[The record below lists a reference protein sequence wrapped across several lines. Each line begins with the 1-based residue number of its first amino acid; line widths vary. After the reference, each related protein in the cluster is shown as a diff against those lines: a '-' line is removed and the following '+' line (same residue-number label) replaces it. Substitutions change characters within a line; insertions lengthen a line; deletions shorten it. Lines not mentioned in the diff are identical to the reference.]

1 MSSGPSLASAMA
13 DYTSQGRGGV
23 QTSQSEETD
32 PQHSAYITTSA
43 PRDFAGNDA
52 RRDGRMRNVASMVNP
67 DGTSPFGIVT
77 ADAGQIAAWQERKRE
92 KAELANFDAW
102 VGKNFHKND
111 PMARKFLQETYP
123 EYYEAREKLAVER
136 AKFALRVFLLKLRG
150 PKNQKDLI
158 LLWGLQTG
166 RVRLDDGWDRIG
178 YVHPKKEQAAAQL
191 EEQNRFMKNLFG
203 PYKYETGKSR
213 KEYVES
219 LKEHPERD
227 PFATGNL
234 GQGGRQLDDGVFA
247 RGLSDN
253 YSVSEFW
260 AGK

>member
-1 MSSGPSLASAMA
+1 MSSGQDIAASMA
-13 DYTSQGRGGV
+13 DYTRRGRGGT
-23 QTSQSEETD
+23 QTHQAEDTD
-32 PQHSAYITTSA
+32 DQHAAHITTSA
-43 PRDFAGNDA
+43 PRDLSGNDA
-52 RRDGRMRNVASMVNP
+52 RRDERMRNVASMLNA
-67 DGTSPFGIVT
+67 DGTSPFGVVT
-77 ADAGQIAAWQERKRE
+77 ADAAQIAAWQERKRE

-178 YVHPKKEQAAAQL
+178 YTFPKKDQAAAQL
-191 EEQNRFMKNLFG
+191 EQQNRFMKNLFG

-219 LKEHPERD
+219 LKEHPELD
-227 PFATGNL
+227 PFRTGNEGL
-234 GQGGRQLDDGVFA
+234 GGRQLDDGVFA

-260 AGK
+260 GRK